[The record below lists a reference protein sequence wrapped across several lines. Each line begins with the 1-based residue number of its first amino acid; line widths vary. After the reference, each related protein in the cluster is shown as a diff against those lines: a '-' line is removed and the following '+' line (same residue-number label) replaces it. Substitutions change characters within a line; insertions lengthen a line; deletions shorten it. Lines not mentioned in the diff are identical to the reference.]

1 MNKFLALLITATIL
15 LWGVFLFKM
24 SNKVDG
30 GKFSARFDLENST
43 ESSSLDVEKQLD
55 FKSLLARLEPQIAPV
70 ENLRDPFAVPSVF
83 APTVAR
89 PRAVKSDEPPADT
102 QKATVIFPSIALD
115 AILPGDKPVAILKY
129 RGESAVVCVGQ
140 EIWDVTVVAI
150 GADQVTLKYEG
161 KSFEVK

>member
-30 GKFSARFDLENST
+30 GKFSSRFDLENST
-43 ESSSLDVEKQLD
+43 ESSLDVEKQLD
-55 FKSLLARLEPQIAPV
+55 FKSLLARLEPQPAPV
-70 ENLRDPFAVPSVF
+70 EKLRDPFAVPSVF
-83 APTVAR
+83 APAVAK
-89 PRAVKSDEPPADT
+89 PRVVKSDEPPADT

-140 EIWDVTVVAI
+140 EIWDVVVVAI
-150 GADQVTLKYEG
+150 EADQVTLKYEG